1 MVRGRSVRDETVDI
15 LTQLP
20 ESSNRASSRLGA
32 KLAAYF
38 GRFADLAKFMLST
51 WGNPALGR
59 RTGLVSVLHM

>member
-38 GRFADLAKFMLST
+38 GRFAALAKFMLST